1 MAKMRCDSQSTK
13 DDACVEQELK
23 HINEQKWDDAPTVI
37 VYEVETG
44 LGGASPVIQP
54 LSDALAC
61 RPAD

>member
-1 MAKMRCDSQSTK
+1 MRCSYQSAG
-13 DDACVEQELK
+13 DGACFDKELK

-37 VYEVETG
+37 VYEVEVG
-44 LGGASPVIQP
+44 LGGASPVIKP